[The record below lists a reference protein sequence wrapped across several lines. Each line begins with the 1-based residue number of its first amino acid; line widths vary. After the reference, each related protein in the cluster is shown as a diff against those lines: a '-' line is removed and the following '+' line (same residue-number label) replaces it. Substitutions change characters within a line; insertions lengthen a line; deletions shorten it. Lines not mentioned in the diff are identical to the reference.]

1 LLTDYDYTI
10 PLRLFQYLRNMG
22 KKPSKQIALVPV
34 LTYIQPTLVLVSILT
49 IKDILFSIV
58 SHMDESP
65 LALAL
70 ACRGLYASYIQSHN
84 NHKCTMVRDSLCE
97 DPPSPEY
104 IGAVKG
110 HLVKTGWKHEK
121 VILEIVTLAELQKK
135 NCKRFINAWC
145 SDEKFTKPIGL
156 FDANLEAILLEF
168 TSKKARLGQN
178 VSFVNFSNLTSF
190 GLSGTNI
197 NSDMMSKLYELPS
210 SLKFLSLCDCIMSQD
225 CLSKLFKGRN
235 SLEEIQ
241 LIRSEYID
249 LNPIE
254 FPPGLK
260 RLQLSH
266 LEPSI
271 DCLNKQRFFIVNLL
285 PCIQIKYLTIRSSLL
300 YVKLI
305 LSEIA
310 RLLELKL
317 DCGLIDKDFGKS
329 LDNLKTPYRC

>member
-1 LLTDYDYTI
+1 
-10 PLRLFQYLRNMG
+10 MG
-22 KKPSKQIALVPV
+22 QKPSKQIALVPV
-34 LTYIQPTLVLVSILT
+34 LTYIQPTLVP
-49 IKDILFSIV
+49 LFISTFPKEIFFLIV
-58 SHMDESP
+58 LLMGESP
-65 LALAL
+65 LALAHT
-70 ACRGLYASYIQSHN
+70 CRYLNDFYNKCCEYITY
-84 NHKCTMVRDSLCE
+84 TMVRGSLCE
-97 DPPSPEY
+97 NPLIPEC
-104 IGAVKG
+104 IKSVKNHMG
-110 HLVKTGWKHEK
+110 QTGWEHKK
-121 VILEIVTLAELQKK
+121 VTLEIITLAELQKN
-135 NCKRFINAWC
+135 NCNRVINAWC
-145 SDEKFTKPIGL
+145 FDEKFTKPIGL